1 MAVKKKLR
9 IELPAYETIALVL
22 QGGGALGSYQ
32 AGVYQGLHEAGI
44 EPNWFAGISIGA
56 LNAAILGGNPPEKR
70 LEKLT
75 EFWETICQSALF
87 PAFTL
92 GAEVASLLGDGDMRT
107 LAGAWSSMRAVVEGQ
122 RGFFVPR
129 LVPPFLN
136 TFGGPESS
144 SFYDTAP
151 LKETLERL
159 CDFDRINARLERVS
173 VGAVDVETGNFEYF
187 DNANRKLG
195 PEHFM
200 ASGALPPGFPAVKID
215 GRYYWD
221 GGLVS
226 NTPLMEVLSRP
237 PRRDTLAF
245 QVDLWSAKG
254 PMPQNLLDVDE
265 RRKDI
270 VYSSR
275 TRLVT
280 DVAGY
285 IQHLRHALMKAIDKI
300 PAELQ
305 NDPEVQ
311 KLRELSCSKVYNTIQ
326 LVYRDKQYE
335 THSKDYEFSILN
347 MREHWQAGLDDI
359 RHTLQH
365 PEWLARPSGDRAVVT
380 HDVHRVEG

>member
-1 MAVKKKLR
+1 MTTK
-9 IELPAYETIALVL
+9 IQLPPYETIALVL

-70 LEKLT
+70 LERLN
-75 EFWETICQSALF
+75 EFWDTICQSALF

-92 GAEVASLLGDGDMRT
+92 SAELASLLGDGDMRT
-107 LAGAWSSMRAVVEGQ
+107 WAGAWSSWRALIEGQ

-129 LVPPFLN
+129 MSLPFFNNPQSAAL
-136 TFGGPESS
+136 T

-173 VGAVDVETGNFEYF
+173 VGAVNIETGNFEYF

-200 ASGALPPGFPAVKID
+200 ASGALPPGFPAIEID
-215 GRYYWD
+215 GCFYWD

-226 NTPLMEVLSRP
+226 NTPLMEVLSCP
-237 PRRDTLAF
+237 PRRDTLTF

-254 PMPQNLLDVDE
+254 LLPKNLLDVDE

-270 VYSSR
+270 IYSSR

-280 DVAGY
+280 DVAGQ
-285 IQHLRHALMKAIDKI
+285 IQHLRHALRKIINKI
-300 PAELQ
+300 PEELQ
-305 NDPEVQ
+305 NDPEIAQ
-311 KLRELSCSKVYNTIQ
+311 FKELACSKVYNTIQ
-326 LVYRDKQYE
+326 LIYRDKQYE
-335 THSKDYEFSILN
+335 IHSKDYEFSILN
-347 MREHWQAGLDDI
+347 MREHWRQGLDDI
-359 RHTLQH
+359 NNTLTH
-365 PEWLARPSGDRAVVT
+365 PEWLARPSGNQSVVT
-380 HDVHRVEG
+380 HDVHRQESA

>member
-1 MAVKKKLR
+1 MSAAR
-9 IELPAYETIALVL
+9 IELPPYETVALVL

-70 LEKLT
+70 LERLT
-75 EFWETICQSALF
+75 DFWETICQSALL

-92 GAEVASLLGDGDMRT
+92 GSEVASFLGDGDMRT
-107 LAGAWSSMRAVVEGQ
+107 LAGAWSSMRALLEGQ

-129 LVPPFLN
+129 VPPPFLN
-136 TFGGPESS
+136 WPGGPEATSY
-144 SFYDTAP
+144 YDTGP
-151 LKETLERL
+151 LKATLERL
-159 CDFDRINARLERVS
+159 VDFDRINARIERVS
-173 VGAVDVETGNFEYF
+173 VGAVDIETGNFEYF
-187 DNANRKLG
+187 DNANRTLR

-200 ASGALPPGFPAVKID
+200 ASGALPPGFPAVEID
-215 GRYYWD
+215 GRHYWD

-237 PRRDTLAF
+237 PRRDTLTF

-254 PMPQNLLDVDE
+254 PLPKNLLDVDE

-270 VYSSR
+270 GYSSR

-285 IQHLRHALMKAIDKI
+285 IQHLRHSLKKALDKI
-300 PAELQ
+300 PPELQ
-305 NDPEVQ
+305 DDPEVA
-311 KLRELSCSKVYNTIQ
+311 KLRELACSKVYNTVQ
-326 LVYRDKQYE
+326 LIYRDKQYE

-347 MREHWQAGLDDI
+347 MREHWQQGLTDI
-359 RHTLQH
+359 RETLKH
-365 PEWLARPSGDRAVVT
+365 PEWLARPSGGRAVVT

>member
-1 MAVKKKLR
+1 MSAK
-9 IELPAYETIALVL
+9 IELPAYETVALVL

-70 LEKLT
+70 LERLN
-75 EFWETICQSALF
+75 EFWDTICQSALF

-92 GAEVASLLGDGDMRT
+92 GSEVASLLGDGDMRT
-107 LAGAWSSMRAVVEGQ
+107 LAGAWSSMRAIVEGQ

-129 LVPPFLN
+129 VPMPFLN
-136 TFGGPESS
+136 TATGPVAS

-151 LKETLERL
+151 LKATLERL
-159 CDFDRINARLERVS
+159 CDFDRINARIERVS
-173 VGAVDVETGNFEYF
+173 VGAVDIETGNFEYF
-187 DNANRKLG
+187 DNGNRKLA

-200 ASGALPPGFPAVKID
+200 ASGALPPGFPAVEID
-215 GRYYWD
+215 GRFYWD

-254 PMPQNLLDVDE
+254 PLPQNLLDVDE

-280 DVAGY
+280 DTAGY

-305 NDPEVQ
+305 NDPEVL
-311 KLRELSCSKVYNTIQ
+311 KLKELSCSKVYNTVQ
-326 LVYRDKQYE
+326 LIYRDKQYE

-347 MREHWQAGLDDI
+347 MREHWRQGLDDI
-359 RHTLQH
+359 RDTLTH
-365 PEWLARPSGDRAVVT
+365 PEFLARPSRGHAVVT

>member
-1 MAVKKKLR
+1 MTTQPK

-70 LEKLT
+70 LEKLN

-107 LAGAWSSMRAVVEGQ
+107 LAGAWSSMRAIVEGQ

-136 TFGGPESS
+136 SFGGPESS

-187 DNANRKLG
+187 DNANRKLTA
-195 PEHFM
+195 EHFM

-226 NTPLMEVLSRP
+226 NTPLMEVLSCP
-237 PRRDTLAF
+237 PRRDTLTF

-270 VYSSR
+270 VCSSR

-280 DVAGY
+280 DVAG
-285 IQHLRHALMKAIDKI
+285 QMQRLRHALRKALDKL
-300 PAELQ
+300 PPDLQADAEIAA
-305 NDPEVQ
+305 
-311 KLRELSCSKVYNTIQ
+311 LRELSCSKVYNTIQ
-326 LVYRDKQYE
+326 LIYRDKQYE

-347 MREHWQAGLDDI
+347 MREHWRQGLDDI

-365 PEWLARPSGDRAVVT
+365 PEWLARPTGSTGVVT
-380 HDVHRVEG
+380 HDVHQVEG

>member
-1 MAVKKKLR
+1 MAAK
-9 IELPAYETIALVL
+9 IELPPYETVALVL

-70 LEKLT
+70 LERLN
-75 EFWETICQSALF
+75 EFWDTICQSALF

-92 GAEVASLLGDGDMRT
+92 GSEVASLLGDGDMRT
-107 LAGAWSSMRAVVEGQ
+107 LAGAWSSMRAIVEGQ

-129 LVPPFLN
+129 VPMPFLN
-136 TFGGPESS
+136 TATGPTVA
-144 SFYDTAP
+144 SFYDTGP
-151 LKETLERL
+151 LRETLERL
-159 CDFDRINARLERVS
+159 VDFDRINAKLERVS
-173 VGAVDVETGNFEYF
+173 VGAVDIETGNFEYF

-200 ASGALPPGFPAVKID
+200 ASGALPPGFPAVEID
-215 GRYYWD
+215 GRFYWD

-254 PMPQNLLDVDE
+254 PLPQNLLDVDE

-285 IQHLRHALMKAIDKI
+285 IQHLRNALRKVIDKI
-300 PAELQ
+300 PPELQ
-305 NDPEVQ
+305 DDPEIA
-311 KLRELSCSKVYNTIQ
+311 KIRELACSKVYNTVQ
-326 LVYRDKQYE
+326 LIYRDKQYE
-335 THSKDYEFSILN
+335 THAKDYEFSILN
-347 MREHWQAGLDDI
+347 MREHWRQGLDDI
-359 RHTLQH
+359 KDTLIH
-365 PEWLARPSGDRAVVT
+365 PEFLARPTGGHAVVT
-380 HDVHRVEG
+380 HDVHRVEDK

>member
-1 MAVKKKLR
+1 MSALAKLA
-9 IELPAYETIALVL
+9 LPAYETVALVL

-32 AGVYQGLHEAGI
+32 AGVYQGLAEAGI

-56 LNAAILGGNPPEKR
+56 LNAAILGGNPPATR
-70 LEKLT
+70 VEKLT

-107 LAGAWSSMRAVVEGQ
+107 LAGAWSSMRAIVEGQ

-136 TFGGPESS
+136 TFGGPQSS

-159 CDFDRINARLERVS
+159 CDFDRINARIERVS
-173 VGAVDVETGNFEYF
+173 VGAVDIETGNFEYF

-200 ASGALPPGFPAVKID
+200 ASGALPPGFPAVEID
-215 GRYYWD
+215 GRHYWD

-254 PMPQNLLDVDE
+254 PLPQNLLDVDE

-285 IQHLRHALMKAIDKI
+285 MQHLRHALRKALDRI
-300 PAELQ
+300 PADQ
-305 NDPEVQ
+305 QDDPEIA
-311 KLRELSCSKVYNTIQ
+311 KLRELACSKVYNTVQ
-326 LVYRDKQYE
+326 LIYRDKQYE
-335 THSKDYEFSILN
+335 THSKDYEFSLVT

-359 RHTLQH
+359 RHTLLH
-365 PEWLARPSGDRAVVT
+365 PEWLARPTGSTAVVT

>member
-1 MAVKKKLR
+1 MAAK
-9 IELPAYETIALVL
+9 IELPPYETVALVL

-56 LNAAILGGNPPEKR
+56 LNAAVLGGNPPEKR
-70 LEKLT
+70 LERLT
-75 EFWETICQSALF
+75 EFWDTICQSALF

-92 GAEVASLLGDGDMRT
+92 GSEVASLLGDGDMRT
-107 LAGAWSSMRAVVEGQ
+107 LAGAWSSMRAIVEGQ

-129 LVPPFLN
+129 IPTPFLN
-136 TFGGPESS
+136 TATGPTVA

-159 CDFDRINARLERVS
+159 VDFDRINAKLERVS
-173 VGAVDVETGNFEYF
+173 VGAVDIETGNFEYF

-200 ASGALPPGFPAVKID
+200 ASGALPPGFPAVEID
-215 GRYYWD
+215 GRFYWD

-237 PRRDTLAF
+237 PRRDTLTF

-254 PMPQNLLDVDE
+254 PLPQNLLDVDE

-285 IQHLRHALMKAIDKI
+285 IQHLRNSLRKVIDKI

-305 NDPEVQ
+305 DDPEIA
-311 KLRELSCSKVYNTIQ
+311 KIRELACSKVYNTVQ
-326 LVYRDKQYE
+326 LIYRDKQYE
-335 THSKDYEFSILN
+335 THAKDYEFSILN
-347 MREHWQAGLDDI
+347 MREHWRQGLDDI
-359 RHTLQH
+359 KDSLTH
-365 PEWLARPSGDRAVVT
+365 PEFLARPTGGHAVVT
-380 HDVHRVEG
+380 HDVHREEG

>member
-1 MAVKKKLR
+1 MSKKV
-9 IELPAYETIALVL
+9 ELPPYETVALVL

-70 LEKLT
+70 LERLT
-75 EFWETICQSALF
+75 EFWDTICQSALF

-92 GAEVASLLGDGDMRT
+92 GAEVANLLGDGDMRT
-107 LAGAWSSMRAVVEGQ
+107 FAGTWSSLRAIVEGQ

-129 LVPPFLN
+129 MPTPFLN
-136 TFGGPESS
+136 TATGPTLA

-151 LKETLERL
+151 LKATLERL

-173 VGAVDVETGNFEYF
+173 VGAVDIETGNFEYF
-187 DNANRKLG
+187 DNANRKLTA
-195 PEHFM
+195 EHFM
-200 ASGALPPGFPAVKID
+200 ASGALPPGFPAVEID
-215 GRYYWD
+215 GRFYWD

-237 PRRDTLAF
+237 PRRDTLTF

-254 PMPQNLLDVDE
+254 LLPQNLLDVDE

-270 VYSSR
+270 IYSSR

-280 DVAGY
+280 DIAGY
-285 IQHLRHALMKAIDKI
+285 IQHLRNALGKAIDKI

-305 NDPEVQ
+305 SDPDVQ
-311 KLRELSCSKVYNTIQ
+311 ILKELSCSKVYNTIQ
-326 LVYRDKQYE
+326 LIYRDKQYE
-335 THSKDYEFSILN
+335 THSKDYEFSIVN
-347 MREHWQAGLDDI
+347 MREHWRQGLTDI
-359 RHTLQH
+359 TDT
-365 PEWLARPSGDRAVVT
+365 LARPEFFTRPTVGRAVVT
-380 HDVHRVEG
+380 HDVHRAED